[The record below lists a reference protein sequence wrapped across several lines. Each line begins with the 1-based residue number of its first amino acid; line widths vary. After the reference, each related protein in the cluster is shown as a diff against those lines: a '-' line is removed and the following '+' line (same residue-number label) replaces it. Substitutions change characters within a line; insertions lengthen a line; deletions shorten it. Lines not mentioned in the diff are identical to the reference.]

1 MKCPICNNS
10 LVKTTLAG
18 RKVYSCPGQ
27 HGIWFSSKIFNIVL
41 QKLSLGIT
49 DAKATVNNILKTSI
63 LAASTSTFSEK
74 KCPNCSAVLSTY
86 NYCYNSNIFFDKCNK
101 CAGMWLD
108 KNELETVVLYVNG
121 DPELIKKS
129 IEITKLKRGF
139 RRNISNLPRVCVN
152 PPCPAPL
159 AKKIDFIRKFIEAQ
173 YDKPGKIIL
182 SIFAW
187 DTIVILNHATSQIAE
202 ILITMCRLG
211 SEGKRHAYYIILAII
226 AVIFSLIIFIFTL

>member
-1 MKCPICNNS
+1 MKCTICNNS

-18 RKVYSCPGQ
+18 RTVYSCPVQ
-27 HGIWFSSKIFNIVL
+27 HGIWFPSKIFNIVL

-49 DAKATVNNILKTSI
+49 DAKSTVNNILKTSV
-63 LAASTSTFSEK
+63 LKSTNPNFSKK

-101 CAGMWLD
+101 CAGLWLD
-108 KNELETVVLYVNG
+108 KNELETAVLYVNG
-121 DPELIKKS
+121 DPELIRKS
-129 IEITKLKRGF
+129 IEITRQQKGF
-139 RRNISNLPRVCVN
+139 RRNISNLPRVGVE

-159 AKKIDFIRKFIEAQ
+159 AKKIDFVRRFIEAQ
-173 YDKPGKIIL
+173 YDKPIKIIL

-211 SEGKRHAYYIILAII
+211 PEGKRHAYYIILAII
-226 AVIFSLIIFIFTL
+226 AVMFSLIIFVFTL